1 LSSGPGVLD
10 GSRILNQTAVGVRYQ
25 GLFNGIGVLAYAVY
39 EVSGH
44 ANYTGLTTASFLGNT
59 VAGTTYT
66 GKYAGF
72 NFGNGGIALTYGG
85 FTIGANAIGGR
96 LNGLL
101 ALTPQ
106 GGAPEVAYMVGAK
119 YTTGP
124 LVMGVAAEHGDY
136 QGSESYWYHPAA
148 RFGDRFWPGLHCGAR
163 IPSLCRI
170 SVPDHLSGRFQLYHE
185 RGGFRRQ
192 QQHPVARFSARQCR
206 ELLNGPRWTVRQP
219 PSNLDSERCEGR
231 GPWAAACAIYCWPTR
246 W

>member
-136 QGSESYWYHPAA
+136 QGSESYRYHPAA

-163 IPSLCRI
+163 IPMSMPNISTRPSLRAI
-170 SVPDHLSGRFQLYHE
+170 STLSRTRWVPAPTTTSGRKVFC
-185 RGGFRRQ
+185 
-192 QQHPVARFSARQCR
+192 SAM
-206 ELLNGPRWTVRQP
+206 
-219 PSNLDSERCEGR
+219 S
-231 GPWAAACAIYCWPTR
+231 
-246 W
+246 